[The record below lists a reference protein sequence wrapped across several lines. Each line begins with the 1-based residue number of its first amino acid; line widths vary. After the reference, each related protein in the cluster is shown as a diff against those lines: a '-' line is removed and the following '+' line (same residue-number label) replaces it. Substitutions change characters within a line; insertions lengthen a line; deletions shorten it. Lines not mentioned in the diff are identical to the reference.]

1 MEVHEFGNEHTKK
14 IVLIPGN
21 TMCWRQFE
29 SVIPLLAEHYHVAA
43 ISTDGYD
50 GTGETTFTTAVNS
63 AEKLEGYI
71 WEHLDGEIDLVF
83 GESFGCATAGMLF
96 HRQQVTVKSMIL
108 SGAQYM
114 NIGILN
120 GLFTA
125 IVPRSQ
131 FRLLR
136 QVGSVQKLPW
146 MLRLYT
152 RGDDEKLLNQFQYTA
167 KNVSL
172 ETLQNCTKEAF
183 ALYPTIDRFAPRED
197 AKVAIWYGAQE
208 PNMKKAIAKLK
219 HAFPNAQVHPFPSY
233 GHGDIMAHP
242 DIMAAAVKEFMGK

>member
-29 SVIPLLAEHYHVAA
+29 PVIPLLAEHYHVAA

-120 GLFTA
+120 GLFAA

-136 QVGSVQKLPW
+136 QVGSVQ
-146 MLRLYT
+146 
-152 RGDDEKLLNQFQYTA
+152 
-167 KNVSL
+167 
-172 ETLQNCTKEAF
+172 
-183 ALYPTIDRFAPRED
+183 
-197 AKVAIWYGAQE
+197 
-208 PNMKKAIAKLK
+208 
-219 HAFPNAQVHPFPSY
+219 
-233 GHGDIMAHP
+233 
-242 DIMAAAVKEFMGK
+242 